1 MTDKSIVI
9 CAQILF
15 LYDDKQA
22 EIPYSSNHFLKSGF
36 LIVNWIGNHRYP
48 CLLNKHRYSANLA
61 CKRMEIWTQS
71 YN

>member
-22 EIPYSSNHFLKSGF
+22 EIPYASNHLF
-36 LIVNWIGNHRYP
+36 
-48 CLLNKHRYSANLA
+48 
-61 CKRMEIWTQS
+61 EIWFSDSELDRESSLPLLT
-71 YN
+71 